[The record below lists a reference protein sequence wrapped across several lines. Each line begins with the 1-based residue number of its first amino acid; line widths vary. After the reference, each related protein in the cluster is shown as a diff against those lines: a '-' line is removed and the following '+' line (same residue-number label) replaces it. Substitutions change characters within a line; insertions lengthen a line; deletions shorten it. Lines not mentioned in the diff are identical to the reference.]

1 MPRLA
6 TVVLLLCCTPLLAQK
21 HVDLIIDAQGVRRTG
36 QNTEFTPGQTRFD
49 PSFSTG
55 GGLGLGIDWFTSDRV
70 SFELKMAALQSELT
84 VRSIGSD
91 FILVAQLGHAQVYPV
106 TALVKWHVLEHGSLR
121 PYLGAGAAYVILR
134 DIERHTTRFS
144 GINFNDPVGLAIDGG
159 VLLDLSKRWAL
170 SADIRYIPIE
180 TSSRA
185 SFAGTESSVE
195 LNVKPL
201 IAAFGIGYHF

>member
-1 MPRLA
+1 MA
-6 TVVLLLCCTPLLAQK
+6 TVVLLLCCTPLFAQK
-21 HVDLIIDAQGVRRTG
+21 RVDLIVDAEGVRRTG
-36 QNTEFTPGQTRFD
+36 ENTSFTPGTRFD

-70 SFELKMAALQSELT
+70 SFELKVAALESDLT
-84 VRSIGSD
+84 VRTIGSD

-106 TALVKWHVLEHGSLR
+106 TALVKWHVLEHGSFR
-121 PYLGAGAAYVILR
+121 PYLGIGAAYVVLR
-134 DIERHTTRFS
+134 DIERQTSRFS
-144 GINFNDPVGLAIDGG
+144 GINFKDPIGLVVDGG
-159 VLLDLSKRWAL
+159 LMLELSKRWAL
-170 SADIRYIPIE
+170 SGDVRYVPIE

-201 IAAFGIGYHF
+201 IVAFGIGYRF

>member
-1 MPRLA
+1 MARMA
-6 TVVLLLCCTPLLAQK
+6 TVVLLLCCTPLFAQK
-21 HVDLIIDAQGVRRTG
+21 RVDLIVDAEGVRRTG
-36 QNTEFTPGQTRFD
+36 ENTSFTPGTRFD

-70 SFELKMAALQSELT
+70 SFELKVAALESDLT
-84 VRSIGSD
+84 VRTIGSD

-121 PYLGAGAAYVILR
+121 PYLGIGAAYVILR
-134 DIERHTTRFS
+134 DIERQTSRFS
-144 GINFNDPVGLAIDGG
+144 GINFKDPIGLAIDGG
-159 VLLDLSKRWAL
+159 LMLELSRRWAL
-170 SADIRYIPIE
+170 SGDVRYVPIE

-201 IAAFGIGYHF
+201 IVGFGIGYRF